1 MSTHEYALP
10 VTGLSCAGCAGRA
23 ERALKAAPG
32 VLSAAVNFATAT
44 ATVEVGAEASV
55 GTLATAA
62 ADAGYPLG
70 EAEVV
75 FHIDGMHCG
84 SCVGRIEAALLALNG
99 VRAAHVALTDG
110 SARVRYI
117 AGSLMMEDLQAT
129 IQHAGYT
136 ATPREQGHTDDG
148 SAQRKLLRDFWLAL
162 VLTIPV
168 FVIEMGGH
176 MVPAFHHL
184 VQQTLGQTLSW
195 SLQAVLVGAVLLGPG
210 RRFFARGIPGLMRGA
225 PDMNALVAI
234 GTAAAFSYSLVA
246 TFLPGLLPGE
256 TVQVYYESAAVIV
269 TLILLGRMLEARAK
283 GRTGA
288 TIRALAELQ
297 PDTALVIHGDN
308 TVETPIAQINA
319 GDHVRLR
326 PGERVAVDALVR
338 AGTGDVD
345 ESMLSGEPL
354 PVQKSVGDT
363 VSAGTINGASV
374 LEIAVTGVG
383 RDTRLAQ
390 IIELVERA
398 QGAKLPVQALVDR
411 ITLWF
416 VPAVLV
422 VALATVMTWLALG
435 QGIAAGLVSGVAVLI
450 IACPCAMGLATPTS
464 IVVGLGRAAQ
474 MGVLF
479 RKGTAL
485 QGLEDVRLVVFDKTG
500 TLTKGRPTL
509 TDLRCVPGWDR
520 DTVLPLVAAVEA
532 QSEHPIARAIVA
544 AVDASELPQAVS
556 VTAVPG
562 QGVTAR
568 VAGQQVAIGR
578 LSFVEAQAKVP
589 DAWRSTTS
597 HMAARGETPIAVVI
611 DGQAAALI
619 SVSDP
624 IRPDAGATV
633 SNLRAK
639 GIEVAMISGDAEG
652 TARHVAAHLGIE
664 IVHAECLPDQKL
676 TALQELQSRFGR
688 TAFVGDGINDAPALA
703 ASDCGI
709 ALGSGTDVAME
720 AAEVV
725 LSSGNPLGVLRAI
738 DISRATLRNIRQN
751 LGWAFGYNILLIPV
765 AAGILVPIGGPQ
777 LSPGLAAGAMAA
789 SSVLVLSNALRLRK
803 LDPRIHD
810 TEDAR

>member
-23 ERALKAAPG
+23 ERALKSAPG

-44 ATVEVGAEASV
+44 ATVEVGAQASV
-55 GTLATAA
+55 ATLAAAA
-62 ADAGYPLG
+62 ADAGYPLA
-70 EAEVV
+70 EAELI
-75 FHIDGMHCG
+75 FHIEGMHCG
-84 SCVGRIEAALLALNG
+84 SCVGRIEAALMALDG
-99 VRAAHVALTDG
+99 VRSAHVGLTEG
-110 SARVRYI
+110 TARVRYI
-117 AGSLMMEDLQAT
+117 VGSLSVADLQDAV
-129 IQHAGYT
+129 QHVGYV
-136 ATPREQGHTDDG
+136 ATPRQDGRSADG
-148 SAQRKLLRDFWLAL
+148 SAQRQLIRDFWLAL
-162 VLTIPV
+162 ALTIPV

-176 MVPAFHHL
+176 MVPTFHHWI
-184 VQQTLGQTLSW
+184 QQTLGQTLSW
-195 SLQAVLVGAVLLGPG
+195 SLQAVLVGAVLIGPG

-234 GTAAAFSYSLVA
+234 GTTAAFSYSLVS
-246 TFLPGLLPGE
+246 TFLPSLLPGQA
-256 TVQVYYESAAVIV
+256 VQVYFESAAVIV
-269 TLILLGRMLEARAK
+269 TLILLGRVLEARAK

-288 TIRALAELQ
+288 AIRALAELQ
-297 PDTALVIHGDN
+297 PDTALVIHGEN
-308 TVETPIAQINA
+308 VVETPIAQINA
-319 GDHVRLR
+319 GDRVRLR
-326 PGERVAVDALVR
+326 PGERVAVDALINS
-338 AGTGDVD
+338 GTGDVD

-354 PVQKSVGDT
+354 PVQKRVGDT
-363 VSAGTINGASV
+363 VSAGTINGTSV
-374 LEIAVTGVG
+374 LEIEVTGVG

-390 IIELVERA
+390 IIELVGRA

-416 VPAVLV
+416 VPAVLL
-422 VALATVMTWLALG
+422 VALATVVTWLALG
-435 QGIAAGLVSGVAVLI
+435 QGSAAALVSGVAVLI

-464 IVVGLGRAAQ
+464 IMVGLGRAAQ

-500 TLTKGRPTL
+500 TLTKGRPAL
-509 TDLRCVPGWDR
+509 TNVRCQTGWDQEQ
-520 DTVLPLVAAVEA
+520 VLSLAAAVEA

-544 AVDASELPQAVS
+544 AVNTSELPQAQA

-568 VAGQQVAIGR
+568 VHGKHVAIGR
-578 LSFVEAQAKVP
+578 LSFVETQATLP
-589 DAWRSTTS
+589 EDWRAVTAE
-597 HMAARGETPIAVVI
+597 MAARGETPIAVAI
-611 DGQAAALI
+611 ECQAAALI

-624 IRPDAGATV
+624 IRPDAAATV
-633 SNLRAK
+633 AGLRAK
-639 GIEVAMISGDAEG
+639 GIEVAMISGDAAG
-652 TARHVAAHLGIE
+652 TARHVADHLGID

-676 TALQELQSRFGR
+676 AVLQELQSQFGR

-765 AAGILVPIGGPQ
+765 AAGILVPFGGPQ

-810 TEDAR
+810 T

>member
-23 ERALKAAPG
+23 ERALKSAPG

-44 ATVEVGAEASV
+44 ATVEVGAQASV
-55 GTLATAA
+55 ATLAAAA
-62 ADAGYPLG
+62 ADAGYPLA
-70 EAEVV
+70 EAELIV
-75 FHIDGMHCG
+75 HIEGMHCG
-84 SCVGRIEAALLALNG
+84 SCVGRIEAALLALDG
-99 VRAAHVALTDG
+99 VRSAHVGLTEG
-110 SARVRYI
+110 TARVRYI
-117 AGSLMMEDLQAT
+117 VGSLSVAELQDAV
-129 IQHAGYT
+129 QHVGYV
-136 ATPREQGHTDDG
+136 ATPRQGGRSADG
-148 SAQRKLLRDFWLAL
+148 SAQRQLIRDFWLAL
-162 VLTIPV
+162 ALTIPV

-176 MVPAFHHL
+176 MVPTFHHWI
-184 VQQTLGQTLSW
+184 QQTLGQTLSW
-195 SLQAVLVGAVLLGPG
+195 SLQAVLVGAVLIGPG

-234 GTAAAFSYSLVA
+234 GTAAAYSYSLVS
-246 TFLPGLLPGE
+246 TFLPSLLPGQAL
-256 TVQVYYESAAVIV
+256 QVYYESAAVIV
-269 TLILLGRMLEARAK
+269 TLILLGRVLEARAK

-288 TIRALAELQ
+288 AIRALAELQ
-297 PDTALVIHGDN
+297 PDTALVIHGEN
-308 TVETPIAQINA
+308 VVETSIAQINA
-319 GDHVRLR
+319 GDRVRLR
-326 PGERVAVDALVR
+326 PGERVAVDALINS
-338 AGTGDVD
+338 GTGDVD

-354 PVQKSVGDT
+354 PVQKRVGDT
-363 VSAGTINGASV
+363 VSAGTINGTSV
-374 LEIAVTGVG
+374 LEIEVTGVG

-390 IIELVERA
+390 IIELVGRA

-416 VPAVLV
+416 VPAVLL
-422 VALATVMTWLALG
+422 VALATVVTWLALG
-435 QGIAAGLVSGVAVLI
+435 QGSAAALVSGVAVLI

-464 IVVGLGRAAQ
+464 IMMGLGRAAQ

-509 TDLRCVPGWDR
+509 TNVRCQTGWDQEQ
-520 DTVLPLVAAVEA
+520 VLSLAAAVEA

-544 AVDASELPQAVS
+544 AVNTSELPQAQA

-568 VAGQQVAIGR
+568 VHGKHVAIGR
-578 LSFVEAQAKVP
+578 LSFVETQATLP
-589 DAWRSTTS
+589 EDWRAVTAE
-597 HMAARGETPIAVVI
+597 MAARGETPIAVAI
-611 DGQAAALI
+611 ECQAAALI

-624 IRPDAGATV
+624 IRPDAAATV
-633 SNLRAK
+633 AGLRAK
-639 GIEVAMISGDAEG
+639 GIEVAMISGDAAG
-652 TARHVAAHLGIE
+652 TARHVADHLGID

-676 TALQELQSRFGR
+676 AVLQELQSQFGR

-765 AAGILVPIGGPQ
+765 AAGILVPFGGPQ

-810 TEDAR
+810 TWDAR